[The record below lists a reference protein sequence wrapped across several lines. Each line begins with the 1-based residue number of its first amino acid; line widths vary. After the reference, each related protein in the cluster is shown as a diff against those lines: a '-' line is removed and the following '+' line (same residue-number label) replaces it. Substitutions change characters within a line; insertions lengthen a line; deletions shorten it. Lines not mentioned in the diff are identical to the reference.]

1 LGIFQTLVELVH
13 HRGMVRQCQVD
24 AKQPRTI
31 PIGTTACTFSGSK
44 ASSSARWAL
53 MARGQ
58 AVATA
63 RKPIGEWDT

>member
-1 LGIFQTLVELVH
+1 MHIQREQGIVQRLM
-13 HRGMVRQCQVD
+13 G
-24 AKQPRTI
+24 
-31 PIGTTACTFSGSK
+31 
-44 ASSSARWAL
+44 L

>member
-1 LGIFQTLVELVH
+1 MH
-13 HRGMVRQCQVD
+13 
-24 AKQPRTI
+24 
-31 PIGTTACTFSGSK
+31 TFSGSK

-58 AVATA
+58 AVTTA